1 MSFLCAK
8 KRRFQIRP
16 QAENAELASSNALG
30 IPSSSSIRYRI
41 HPVLKDSLQTTST
54 VYIASAIFVAHL
66 SLPRRYFIIPQ
77 GKNIAHRAEMNKE
90 RDQTFFFFSLVS
102 EKLLIKSRIFLRIKK
117 SKIGLQTKIHLNH
130 ESQSQ
135 KSLPQPEYYSSVNFV
150 PPTPPTRHNH
160 SGKI

>member
-30 IPSSSSIRYRI
+30 IPSSLSIRYRI

-77 GKNIAHRAEMNKE
+77 WKNIAHRAEMNKE

-102 EKLLIKSRIFLRIKK
+102 EKLLIKSRILLRIKRSKNLTSNKDSLK
-117 SKIGLQTKIHLNH
+117 SRIPKP
-130 ESQSQ
+130 
-135 KSLPQPEYYSSVNFV
+135 KSLPQLEYYSSVNFV